1 MNVKFT
7 KSPYNAPGIL
17 VIIHNKGVD
26 TMPLTEAQRRA
37 KAKYNEKVIKVQIEL
52 YPQDA
57 DIIDKLKEQPSKQAY
72 IKELIR
78 KDIR

>member
-1 MNVKFT
+1 
-7 KSPYNAPGIL
+7 
-17 VIIHNKGVD
+17 
-26 TMPLTEAQRRA
+26 MPLTEAQKRA

-52 YPQDA
+52 YSQDA
-57 DIIDKLKEQPSKQAY
+57 DIIERLKEQPSKQAY